1 MNRKLVLVAVAA
13 LVVAAATLTTI
24 AAARPAAAKQRVV
37 IQMNPG
43 GKEGFVLTAMTS
55 GALSRDTGTVEACC
69 WSSRLSRR
77 YGLPIEVN
85 DPMVTFTGKNGTL
98 VTRHR
103 VDWIDVELG
112 RYAIGIITW
121 KVVRATGDYA
131 GLVGGGAGSVVDP
144 PNGPNRVRLEGVLG
158 PRQ

>member
-13 LVVAAATLTTI
+13 LMVAATTLTTI
-24 AAARPAAAKQRVV
+24 AAARPAAAKQQVA

-43 GKEGFVLTAMTS
+43 GKEGFVLTPLKS
-55 GALSRDTGTVEACC
+55 GALSRDAGTVEACC

-85 DPMVTFTGKNGTL
+85 DPLVTFTGKHGTL

-112 RYAIGIITW
+112 RYAISIFTW
-121 KVVRATGDYA
+121 KVIRGTGDYA
-131 GLVGGGAGSVVDP
+131 GLVGGGAGASVDP
-144 PNGPNRVRLEGVLG
+144 PTGPNRVRLEGVLG